1 MRRFRLL
8 SPGLVIT
15 AFLLTLVLP
24 STLAQAQGRGGQLQ
38 GLDGGTLT
46 EAQLQQKDT
55 ILVFWASWSPRG
67 RDIVARVNPIYAAWN
82 GKATVVTVNFQEDDA
97 TIRKFLSGKNLKAP
111 VFVDNGSF
119 SRTPSASISDYPD
132 GRVPDELCPVSPS
145 ILHRREGRSSTTEP
159 AQTSL

>member
-119 SRTPSASISDYPD
+119 SRKHAMTDLPGMVIYKD
-132 GRVPDELCPVSPS
+132 GKVAYQGKLPKDADKLIQR
-145 ILHRREGRSSTTEP
+145 ILG
-159 AQTSL
+159 